1 MQVGIEMKKALIVCE
16 PFPPQFAPRMGYL
29 VKYLGQ
35 FGWEAHVV
43 AADDNSGRSNMGE
56 LTGYAK
62 EVHIIPQKP
71 HRKWNLL
78 HLLALFWPFDYLR
91 GEYDLRR
98 KALEIARSNKFEVV
112 LSSISFNVF
121 PAYTALWVARK
132 CNLPHIL
139 DIRDLSEQAGVRCHF
154 WQMKGKEL
162 LSLIWSRLR
171 FMGRHFRNKVIRES
185 SAVVSV
191 SDWHCNFLKKW
202 NPHVHLIYNG
212 FDPETFYP
220 IEPAKSDVFTIVYMG
235 TLGATAIRDPE
246 LLFRAA
252 RQLSEG
258 HLISRETFRMKFYC
272 GDTGDSQAATMARE
286 LGVDDFCDFLDF
298 IPSSD
303 VPHVL
308 QTASM
313 LLVLT
318 NRSEGEG
325 PKGTLTTKFFE
336 YLAVNRP
343 ILCVRSDE
351 TCLEAAI
358 RETNS
363 GLAGRNVEDVYEYLK
378 SKVLEW
384 KANGCVRGTTDPKA
398 LEKYSRVR
406 QAQQFV
412 DVFDCAARRC
422 DAR

>member
-1 MQVGIEMKKALIVCE
+1 MKKVLIICE

-43 AADDNSGRSNMGE
+43 AADDNSGRSNMGA

-62 EVHIIPQKP
+62 EVHIVPQKP

-98 KALEIARSNKFEVV
+98 KALDVARSNKFEVV

-121 PAYTALWVARK
+121 PSYTALWVARK
-132 CNLPHIL
+132 CNLPHVL
-139 DIRDLSEQAGVRCHF
+139 DIRDLSEQAVVRCGF
-154 WQMKGKEL
+154 WHLILHLKGREL
-162 LSLIWSRLR
+162 VSYIWNRLR
-171 FMGRHFRNKVIRES
+171 FMGRHYRNTIIRES

-191 SDWHCNFLKKW
+191 SEWHCNFLKKW
-202 NPHVHLIYNG
+202 NSQAHLIYNG

-220 IEPAKSDVFTIVYMG
+220 VEPVRTDVFTIVYMG
-235 TLGATAIRDPE
+235 TLGTPAIRDPE
-246 LLFRAA
+246 LLFRAV
-252 RQLSEG
+252 RRLSDE
-258 HLISRETFRMKFYC
+258 HLIGRETFRMKFYC
-272 GDTGDSQAATMARE
+272 GDTGGSQASIMARE
-286 LGVDDFCDFLDF
+286 LGVNDFCDFLDF
-298 IPSSD
+298 ISSSD
-303 VPHVL
+303 VPRVL
-308 QTASM
+308 QAASM

-318 NRSEGEG
+318 NRSEGDG

-336 YLAVNRP
+336 YLAVDRP

-351 TCLEAAI
+351 TDLEAAI
-358 RETNS
+358 RETHS
-363 GLAGRNVEDVYEYLK
+363 GLAGRTVEEVYEFLK

-384 KANGCVRGTTDPKA
+384 KANGYVKGTTDLA
-398 LEKYSRVR
+398 VLEKYSRVH
-406 QAQQFV
+406 QAEQFV
-412 DVFDCAARRC
+412 EVFDNVVRRFNV
-422 DAR
+422 R